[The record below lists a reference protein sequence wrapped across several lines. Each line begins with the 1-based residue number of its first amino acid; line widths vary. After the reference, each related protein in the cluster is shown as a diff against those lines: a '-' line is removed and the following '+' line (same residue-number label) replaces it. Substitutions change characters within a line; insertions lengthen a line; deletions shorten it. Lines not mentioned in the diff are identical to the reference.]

1 MPQAGRRGRPA
12 GSRGR
17 PGALAGEAGVSRGE
31 LRRQP
36 PARGEAAA
44 PAGLA
49 QGDAAKP
56 PRRSRGGREGGV
68 GRDTFRARANCP
80 RETLPGKRSSI
91 RIGNA
96 RPGQQRDSPFSRRAP
111 RKRLLRAHPTVA
123 ATRLWKRG
131 GGWGGGS
138 PRRPGGLG
146 DFTPRRSSLVP
157 GGGVFGC
164 LLRRTQKLLRGVESE
179 WRVGSKAKASR
190 LQSSARSPSPRSW
203 MHPALPT
210 GLPTL
215 RADSAARPASA
226 FPFVAMSSDRCPVKK
241 RGREVSSPT
250 PTPSIK

>member
-56 PRRSRGGREGGV
+56 QRRSRGGREGGV

-131 GGWGGGS
+131 GGWGGGQPKAS
-138 PRRPGGLG
+138 CRLGGFHPPPLLACPGRWGFRVPFKTNPKAFTRCGKRVAGGKQSKSEPASKLCPFSQPPELDAPCASHRPSHAEGGL
-146 DFTPRRSSLVP
+146 
-157 GGGVFGC
+157 C
-164 LLRRTQKLLRGVESE
+164 
-179 WRVGSKAKASR
+179 
-190 LQSSARSPSPRSW
+190 
-203 MHPALPT
+203 
-210 GLPTL
+210 
-215 RADSAARPASA
+215 RPAGKCLS
-226 FPFVAMSSDRCPVKK
+226 VRCHEL
-241 RGREVSSPT
+241 GSVSSKKEGARGFFPH
-250 PTPSIK
+250 PHPFH